1 MGIGENSGWAQD
13 TEEDEEKDG
22 SSKDYVSRPAFVG
35 GLGEFKVVRAAC
47 GLSNS
52 LAVVEKVGNPNALAP
67 SIISTVL
74 SATASTSGSAMSGSG
89 SGSAAS
95 AGCEDVYAAVGLESS
110 PADAS
115 LAVAAASLARGV
127 QLGPDEGSPYVSST
141 RLGDETMMAPV
152 VLSQESLMDSG
163 LALPSSA
170 AILSSS
176 PALAGDDGDEYNDA
190 GEFGGE
196 NGGYLEGGGGD
207 MDDDKSS
214 RLKNNKFLSKL

>member
-1 MGIGENSGWAQD
+1 M
-13 TEEDEEKDG
+13 
-22 SSKDYVSRPAFVG
+22 SRPAFVG

-74 SATASTSGSAMSGSG
+74 SATASSSSSAMSASGSA
-89 SGSAAS
+89 AAS

-176 PALAGDDGDEYNDA
+176 PALAGDDGDEYNDT
-190 GEFGGE
+190 GEFSGE
-196 NGGYLEGGGGD
+196 NGGYLEGGGD

-214 RLKNNKFLSKL
+214 RPKNIKFLSKL